1 MERFQRVVRKPV
13 IHTTRKANEAGAAHE
28 CEHARP
34 HVGQGRDRW
43 CLEHATKS
51 SWLKDSTLLCVSHKD
66 LHGFNVVRDCCKWL
80 TFHVRPFAGFY
91 VKFQPPRHRKQKVAS
106 RKPLQ
111 VSCKSQSRG
120 SLTRRPVWVSQ
131 SILLWNPQVNS

>member
-13 IHTTRKANEAGAAHE
+13 IHTKRKANEAGEAHE

-51 SWLKDSTLLCVSHKD
+51 SWLKNSTLLCVTHKD

-80 TFHVRPFAGFY
+80 TFHVPARPFAP
-91 VKFQPPRHRKQKVAS
+91 KTQKTES
-106 RKPLQ
+106 SIKETTPSFLQ
-111 VSCKSQSRG
+111 MRLSRG
-120 SLTRRPVWVSQ
+120 LLTRRPVWVSQ